1 MVYIQ
6 WALLD
11 EFDKEVPNWERVCLL
26 INACPNLC
34 RVELYQNGMLPL
46 HVAIAYNVPL
56 YVIKVL
62 VEKWDSPVMN
72 CPKFDDWLPLHMA
85 CNANAPLEVLQYLL
99 ELSRGGTARETNCD
113 GYTPQCILIKNE
125 QELDVVHCVAE
136 AWPGVESVYTFSTDE
151 DNE

>member
-11 EFDKEVPNWERVCLL
+11 EFDKEVINWEHVCLL

-34 RVELYQNGMLPL
+34 RVELYTNGMLPL
-46 HVAIAYNVPL
+46 HVAIYYNVPL
-56 YVIKVL
+56 YVIKFL
-62 VEKWDSPVMN
+62 VEKWDSPVWN
-72 CPKFDDWLPLHMA
+72 CPKIDDWLPLHMA

-99 ELSRGGTARETNCD
+99 ELSPGGTTGETNCD

-125 QELDVVHCVAE
+125 
-136 AWPGVESVYTFSTDE
+136 
-151 DNE
+151 